1 MKIIVCI
8 KQVLDTGA
16 KIEMQGE
23 KVVASG
29 SPFIMNPYDEF
40 ALEEAIRI
48 KSALPDSDITVFFI
62 RTRERERNAEKGLSH
77 GR

>member
-48 KSALPDSDITVFFI
+48 KSVSYTHLTLPTN
-62 RTRERERNAEKGLSH
+62 REV
-77 GR
+77 

>member
-48 KSALPDSDITVFFI
+48 KAALPD
-62 RTRERERNAEKGLSH
+62 
-77 GR
+77 